1 MKRITDRNGDF
12 GHPEDIPDYIFDQIS
27 LHRKRIFDMQRIEE
41 LAPVADKAP
50 TPASPVKAVI
60 NWVIETEREFRATQK
75 LIDKTRDRS

>member
-1 MKRITDRNGDF
+1 
-12 GHPEDIPDYIFDQIS
+12 
-27 LHRKRIFDMQRIEE
+27 MQRIEE